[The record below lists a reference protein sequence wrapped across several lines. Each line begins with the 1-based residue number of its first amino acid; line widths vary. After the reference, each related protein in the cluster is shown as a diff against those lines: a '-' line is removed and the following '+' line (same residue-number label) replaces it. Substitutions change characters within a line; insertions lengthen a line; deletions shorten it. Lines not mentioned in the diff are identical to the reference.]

1 MSPLRAKRTD
11 VYQGR
16 LISLG
21 IETIDLP
28 GDLELELEIVRH
40 PGGAVIVAVNDDHE
54 VCLIRQ
60 YRYAVGGNIWEL
72 PAGTIDSE
80 ETPLHTA
87 KRELEE
93 EAGVR
98 AQHWRDLGTLWPSPG
113 YCDEILYLYLAQE
126 LEITNVKHNSDE
138 LIEVYWLPLETALVM
153 VQNNEIRDAKTV
165 AGLFHTNQLLAA
177 QTL

>member
-1 MSPLRAKRTD
+1 MNRPRANRTD

-21 IETIDLP
+21 LETVVLP

-40 PGGAVIVAVNDDHE
+40 PGGAVIAAINADKG

-60 YRYAVGGNIWEL
+60 YRYAVGGDIWEL
-72 PAGTIDSE
+72 PAGTIDPE
-80 ETPLHTA
+80 ETPLQTA

-98 AQHWRDLGTLWPSPG
+98 AKHWHDLGTIWPSPG

-126 LEITNVKHNSDE
+126 LEITNIKHNSDE
-138 LIEVYWLPLETALVM
+138 LIEVHWLPLETALIM
-153 VQNNEIRDAKTV
+153 VHKNEIRDAKTV
-165 AGLFHTNQLLAA
+165 AGLFRANQLLAP
-177 QTL
+177 

>member
-1 MSPLRAKRTD
+1 MSLTRAKRTD

-21 IETIDLP
+21 LEKIDLP

-40 PGGAVIVAVNDDHE
+40 PGGAVIVAVNADKH

-72 PAGTIDSE
+72 PAGTIGPE
-80 ETPLHTA
+80 EVPLQTA

-98 AQHWRDLGTLWPSPG
+98 AEQWRDLGTIWPSPG
-113 YCDEILYLYLAQE
+113 YCDETLHLYLAME
-126 LEITNVKHNSDE
+126 LEMTNVRHNSDE
-138 LIEVYWLPLETALVM
+138 IIEVHWLSLPTALAM
-153 VQNNEIRDAKTV
+153 AHKNEIRDAKTV
-165 AGLFHTNQLLAA
+165 AGLFHTDRLLAP
-177 QTL
+177 

>member
-1 MSPLRAKRTD
+1 MNRPRAKRTD
-11 VYQGR
+11 IYQGR

-21 IETIDLP
+21 LETVDLP

-40 PGGAVIVAVNDDHE
+40 PGGAVIVAVNADKD

-72 PAGTIDSE
+72 PAGTIDFE
-80 ETPLHTA
+80 ETPLQTA

-98 AQHWRDLGTLWPSPG
+98 AKRWRDLATLWPSPG
-113 YCDEILYLYLAQE
+113 YCDETLYLYLAQE
-126 LEITNVKHNSDE
+126 LDITNVKHNSDE
-138 LIEVYWLPLETALVM
+138 LIEVHWLPLETALVM
-153 VQNNEIRDAKTV
+153 VHKNEIRDAKTV
-165 AGLFHTNQLLAA
+165 AGLFHTNRLLAP
-177 QTL
+177 

>member
-1 MSPLRAKRTD
+1 MTGLRANRTD
-11 VYQGR
+11 IYQGR

-21 IETIDLP
+21 LETIHLP

-40 PGGAVIVAVNDDHE
+40 PGGAVIVAVTADHE

-60 YRYAVGGNIWEL
+60 YRYAVGGDIWEL
-72 PAGTIDSE
+72 PAGTIDPE
-80 ETPLHTA
+80 ETPLQTA

-98 AQHWRDLGTLWPSPG
+98 ANNWRDLGTLWPSPG

-126 LEITNVKHNSDE
+126 LDITDVKHNRDE
-138 LIEVYWLPLETALVM
+138 LIEVHWLPLARALAM
-153 VQNNEIRDAKTV
+153 VHENEIQDAKTV
-165 AGLFHTNQLLAA
+165 AGLFHTNLLLAR
-177 QTL
+177 

>member
-1 MSPLRAKRTD
+1 MSRLRAKRTD
-11 VYQGR
+11 VYRGR
-16 LISLG
+16 LINLG
-21 IETIDLP
+21 LETIDLP

-40 PGGAVIVAVNDDHE
+40 PGGAVIVAVNADKD

-72 PAGTIDSE
+72 PAGTIDRE
-80 ETPLHTA
+80 ETPLQTA

-98 AQHWRDLGTLWPSPG
+98 AKQWRDLGTIWPSPG

-126 LEITNVKHNSDE
+126 LEITTAKHNSDE
-138 LIEVYWLPLETALVM
+138 LIEVHWLPLETALVM
-153 VQNNEIRDAKTV
+153 AHENEIRDAKTV
-165 AGLFHTNQLLAA
+165 AGLFYTNRLLAP
-177 QTL
+177 